1 MNANTRLVRDRT
13 NVLTASTNDKRT
25 QRCRNQH
32 RERHAF
38 SQLQRQFPLRFEH
51 SCFRRPLD
59 DEHGVAR
66 FARRAS
72 LDLHRSTLLLHAL
85 EECAELQLLLV
96 REAQGHGRL
105 MRHSLEHRR
114 NASCRM
120 RGRSQRRPRAA
131 AASCSL
137 AWPPSRTALGMRYAK
152 RGKHVFGRALKKK

>member
-1 MNANTRLVRDRT
+1 MYANTRLVRDRT

-85 EECAELQLLLV
+85 EEGAELQLLLV

-152 RGKHVFGRALKKK
+152 RGKHVFGRALK